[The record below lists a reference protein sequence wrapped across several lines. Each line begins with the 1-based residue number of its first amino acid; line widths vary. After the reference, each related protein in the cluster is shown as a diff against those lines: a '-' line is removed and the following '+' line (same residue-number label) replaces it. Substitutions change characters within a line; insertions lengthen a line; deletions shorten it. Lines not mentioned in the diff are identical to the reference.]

1 MPVLHVRNVPE
12 PLYEKIRER
21 AQEQNRSISAEV
33 ILLLDFAMRATVDG
47 QAEVLDNIR
56 RRRSFEPA
64 AVGAP
69 NSLSLLREDRER

>member
-56 RRRSFEPA
+56 RRRSFKPA

-69 NSLSLLREDRER
+69 NSLSLLREDRDR